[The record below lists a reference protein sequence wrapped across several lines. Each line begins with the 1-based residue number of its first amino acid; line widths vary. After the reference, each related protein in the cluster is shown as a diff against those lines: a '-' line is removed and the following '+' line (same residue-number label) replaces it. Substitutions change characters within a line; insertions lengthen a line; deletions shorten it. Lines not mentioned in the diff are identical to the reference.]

1 MWHTLF
7 FLLNYL
13 TYTIIKTRLCT
24 KLHDHATIDQIVV
37 IASDFAMQYLT
48 FAKNIFLHQLL
59 LCKTQLLLKNNS
71 FYINLCYA
79 KLNFC

>member
-7 FLLNYL
+7 FLLNHL

-48 FAKNIFLHQLL
+48 FAKNIFFTSTFAMQ
-59 LCKTQLLLKNNS
+59 NS
-71 FYINLCYA
+71 TFA
-79 KLNFC
+79 KKQ